1 MRIVIRLF
9 FKLLRR
15 ILMPFMLI
23 YAALSKPKPI
33 QREADAQAQ
42 VNEQCRQLTLYQYS
56 TCPFCIKVKKEIHR
70 LALPITMANVLR
82 DETARTELETKGGQV
97 KVPCLK
103 IVDTDGSE
111 QWMYESEEIKRY
123 LQQRFAA

>member
-23 YAALSKPKPI
+23 YAAVSKPKPI
-33 QREADAQAQ
+33 QREACEQAEVDQ
-42 VNEQCRQLTLYQYS
+42 QCRALTLYQYS

-70 LALPITMANVLR
+70 LALPIGLANVLK
-82 DETARTELETKGGQV
+82 DQQARSELEQQGGKVQ
-97 KVPCLK
+97 VPCLK
-103 IVDTDGSE
+103 IVADDGNT
-111 QWMYESEEIKRY
+111 QWLYESDAIKQY

>member
-23 YAALSKPKPI
+23 YAAVSKPKPI
-33 QREADAQAQ
+33 QREADAQHQ
-42 VNEQCRQLTLYQYS
+42 VDDACRQLTLYQYA

-70 LALPITMANVLR
+70 LALPIAMANVLK
-82 DETARTELETKGGQV
+82 DPQARAELEQKGGRV

-103 IVDTDGSE
+103 IVDADGAE
-111 QWMYESEEIKRY
+111 QWMYESDDIKHY